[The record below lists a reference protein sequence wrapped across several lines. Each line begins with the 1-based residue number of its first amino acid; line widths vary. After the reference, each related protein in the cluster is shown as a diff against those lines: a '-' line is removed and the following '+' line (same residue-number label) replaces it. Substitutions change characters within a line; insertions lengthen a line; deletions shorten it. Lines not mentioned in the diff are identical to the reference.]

1 MKKAILLLC
10 AVVLAATT
18 LTLTMTAADA
28 SKKKTLRHVVNF
40 KFKSTASEAQ
50 VKEVV
55 EAFRAL
61 KTKIPEIKEFEWGT
75 NNSPENLNKGLTHCF
90 ILTFDSEEGRAKYLP
105 HPDHKAF
112 GAKLGPVL
120 EDVFVIDYWAQE

>member
-1 MKKAILLLC
+1 MKKTIPLLC
-10 AVVLAATT
+10 AVVLAVTT
-18 LTLTMTAADA
+18 LTLTMTAADV

-40 KFKSTASEAQ
+40 KFKSTATEAQ
-50 VKEVV
+50 VKDVV
-55 EAFRAL
+55 DAFREL
-61 KTKIPEIKEFEWGT
+61 KTKIPEIKSFEWGT

-90 ILTFDSEEGRAKYLP
+90 VLSFDSEADRAKYLP

>member
-1 MKKAILLLC
+1 MKKTLLLLG

-28 SKKKTLRHVVNF
+28 SKGKTLRHVVNF
-40 KFKSTASEAQ
+40 KFKSSATEAQ

-55 EAFRAL
+55 DAFRDL
-61 KTKIPEIKEFEWGT
+61 KAKIPEIKAFEWGT

-120 EDVFVIDYWAQE
+120 EDVMVIDYWAQE

>member
-1 MKKAILLLC
+1 MKKTITLFC
-10 AVVLAATT
+10 AVLLAATT

-40 KFKSTASEAQ
+40 KFKSSATEAQ

-55 EAFRAL
+55 DAFRDL
-61 KTKIPEIKEFEWGT
+61 KTKIPEIKAFEWGT

>member
-1 MKKAILLLC
+1 MKKTILLLC
-10 AVVLAATT
+10 AVALAATA
-18 LTLTMTAADA
+18 LTLTMNAADA
-28 SKKKTLRHVVNF
+28 SKSKTLRHVVNF
-40 KFKSTASEAQ
+40 KFKSSASEAQ
-50 VKEVV
+50 IKEVV
-55 EAFRAL
+55 DAFRAL
-61 KTKIPEIKEFEWGT
+61 KTKIPEIKAFEWGT

-120 EDVFVIDYWAQE
+120 EDVMVIDYWAQE

>member
-1 MKKAILLLC
+1 MKKSILLLC

-40 KFKSTASEAQ
+40 KFKASASEAQ

-55 EAFRAL
+55 DAFRAL

>member
-1 MKKAILLLC
+1 MKKLLPLLC

-28 SKKKTLRHVVNF
+28 PKQKTLRHVVNF
-40 KFKSTASEAQ
+40 KFKATATEAQ
-50 VKEVV
+50 IKEVV
-55 EAFRAL
+55 DAFRAL
-61 KTKIPEIKEFEWGT
+61 KTRIPEIRAFEWGT
-75 NNSPENLNKGLTHCF
+75 NNSPEKLDKGFTHCF
-90 ILTFDSEEGRAKYLP
+90 ILTFHSEQDREIYLP

>member
-1 MKKAILLLC
+1 MKKSLLLLC

-40 KFKSTASEAQ
+40 KFKSTATEAQ

-55 EAFRAL
+55 DAFRDL
-61 KTKIPEIKEFEWGT
+61 KTKIPEIKAFEWGT